1 MSNGNGD
8 VTLSENACLAGTEL
22 YAISDTATTTT
33 TKTTKMYLEILN
45 VRYVFLFVPFLTS
58 LS

>member
-8 VTLSENACLAGTEL
+8 DTLSENACLAVTEL

-33 TKTTKMYLEILN
+33 TKMYLEILN
-45 VRYVFLFVPFLTS
+45 VRYVFLCVPFLTS
-58 LS
+58 LI